1 MKNLR
6 NSVRLIGR
14 LGDDPKV
21 NKFANEKQVV
31 TFSIATDESYKRDGE
46 KVEDTQ
52 WHNVEVWNGLSKVAE
67 NYLKKGQE
75 VAVEG
80 CLVHESY
87 EKDGETRYYTKVVL
101 NDILLLGKKEN

>member
-1 MKNLR
+1 M
-6 NSVRLIGR
+6 
-14 LGDDPKV
+14 
-21 NKFANEKQVV
+21 
-31 TFSIATDESYKRDGE
+31 
-46 KVEDTQ
+46 EDTQ

-80 CLVHESY
+80 RLVHESY